1 VVCAAAPSRPERI
14 EHVRHGRIARISFP
28 KPWLRWLHLAVG
40 LFDIMV
46 RKGIM
51 TVEEARATIQDWSER
66 SARLEG
72 TANHDAAT
80 VLSGLAKYFN
90 VNTLSKVECR
100 GRVKSLAAVGGRVL
114 IRN

>member
-1 VVCAAAPSRPERI
+1 MSDMVELQGSLPEAVGCA
-14 EHVRHGRIARISFP
+14 GYT
-28 KPWLRWLHLAVG
+28 LAVG

-90 VNTLSKVECR
+90 VNT
-100 GRVKSLAAVGGRVL
+100 AQ
-114 IRN
+114 

>member
-1 VVCAAAPSRPERI
+1 MSDMVELQGSLPEAVGCA
-14 EHVRHGRIARISFP
+14 GYT
-28 KPWLRWLHLAVG
+28 LAVG

-66 SARLEG
+66 SARLED

-90 VNTLSKVECR
+90 VNTPQ
-100 GRVKSLAAVGGRVL
+100 
-114 IRN
+114 

>member
-1 VVCAAAPSRPERI
+1 MSEMGELQGSLPEA
-14 EHVRHGRIARISFP
+14 VGTAGYT
-28 KPWLRWLHLAVG
+28 LAVG

-51 TVEEARATIQDWSER
+51 TVEEARETIRDWSER
-66 SARLEG
+66 SATLEG

-90 VNTLSKVECR
+90 VNT
-100 GRVKSLAAVGGRVL
+100 AQ
-114 IRN
+114 

>member
-1 VVCAAAPSRPERI
+1 MSEMGELQGSLPEA
-14 EHVRHGRIARISFP
+14 VGTAGYT
-28 KPWLRWLHLAVG
+28 LAVG

-51 TVEEARATIQDWSER
+51 TVEESRETIRDWSER

-90 VNTLSKVECR
+90 VN
-100 GRVKSLAAVGGRVL
+100 AAQ
-114 IRN
+114 

>member
-1 VVCAAAPSRPERI
+1 MSEMGELQGSLPEA
-14 EHVRHGRIARISFP
+14 VGTAGYT
-28 KPWLRWLHLAVG
+28 LAVG
-40 LFDIMV
+40 LFDIIMV

-51 TVEEARATIQDWSER
+51 TVEEARETIRDWSER

-90 VNTLSKVECR
+90 VN
-100 GRVKSLAAVGGRVL
+100 AAQ
-114 IRN
+114 